1 MRDKKLAVVRAVAMA
16 VILLFTMASTAYA
29 DESENP
35 EPTTNGEPDGTTCLI
50 TVSLSPDWAKPNE
63 EVRLSVQVCDSS
75 RHPYANKPLTIKMDG
90 ETFLDDTSPITDQDG
105 KYQTSFNAPEGYG
118 THEITVIVELD
129 NGFYSKSIN
138 LTVDLNPEENQQIRV
153 KDDTNNR
160 VAPYFALDGIGIFAS
175 AGIVCIGIVVSGLY
189 LLNRRRK

>member
-1 MRDKKLAVVRAVAMA
+1 
-16 VILLFTMASTAYA
+16 
-29 DESENP
+29 
-35 EPTTNGEPDGTTCLI
+35 
-50 TVSLSPDWAKPNE
+50 
-63 EVRLSVQVCDSS
+63 
-75 RHPYANKPLTIKMDG
+75 MDG

-105 KYQTSFNAPEGYG
+105 KYQTSFNAPEEYG

-153 KDDTNNR
+153 KDDANNR